1 MIDLSNIP
9 GSRPD
14 EKTVFFLRRHWFSMI
29 PVIIGFL
36 VVLILPFAVYYIV
49 NAQIPTF
56 FSGPGKLDL
65 YILGASM
72 FFLYA
77 WLFLFQNFIDWY
89 LDIWIVTNYRI
100 INIEQHGLFGRTM
113 SELMLYNV
121 QDVTSEIKGFIHT
134 IFDYGVIH
142 IQTAGETKRF
152 EFEDIEHPNHV
163 AKRVLELAHVRRIEH
178 QRKGNQ
184 PIGDELL

>member
-9 GSRPD
+9 GSEPD
-14 EKTVFFLRRHWFSMI
+14 EQTVFFLRRHWFKMI
-29 PVIIGFL
+29 PVLVCFL
-36 VVLILPFAVYYIV
+36 LALALPFAAYAAVKMR
-49 NAQIPTF
+49 IPDF
-56 FSGPGKLDL
+56 FESPGALPL
-65 YILGASM
+65 YVLGASI

-77 WLFLFQNFIDWY
+77 WLFLFQSFIDWY

-100 INIEQHGLFGRTM
+100 INIEQIGLFGRTT

-121 QDVTSEIKGFIHT
+121 QDVTSDIKGFIRT
-134 IFDYGVIH
+134 ILDFGTIH

-178 QRKGNQ
+178 QRKGNE
-184 PIGDELL
+184 PVGAEL

>member
-9 GSRPD
+9 GSQPD
-14 EKTVFFLRRHWFSMI
+14 EQTVFFLRRHWFVML
-29 PVIIGFL
+29 PVIIGFC
-36 VVLILPFAVYYIV
+36 VVLVLPVAVYSLI
-49 NAQIPTF
+49 NIQSPEF
-56 FSGPGKLDL
+56 FLKQGIFEL
-65 YILGASM
+65 YVLGASM

-77 WLFLFQNFIDWY
+77 WLFLFQNYIDWY

-121 QDVTSEIKGFIHT
+121 QDVTSEIIGLIHT
-134 IFDYGVIH
+134 VFDYGTIH
-142 IQTAGETKRF
+142 IQSAGETSRF

-163 AKRVLELAHVRRIEH
+163 AKRVLELAHIRKIQH
-178 QRKGNQ
+178 QRKGNE
-184 PIGDELL
+184 PIGTTI

>member
-1 MIDLSNIP
+1 MIDLSNLP
-9 GSRPD
+9 GARPD
-14 EKTVFFLRRHWFSMI
+14 EQTVFFLRRHWFVMI
-29 PVIIGFL
+29 PVFLGFL
-36 VVLILPFAVYYIV
+36 VVLALPYAVYAIV
-49 NAQIPTF
+49 NAQSPLF
-56 FSGPGKLDL
+56 FAVEGRFTL
-65 YILGASM
+65 YVLGASM

-134 IFDYGVIH
+134 MFDYGVIH

-163 AKRVLELAHVRRIEH
+163 AKRVLELAHVRKIQH
-178 QRKGNQ
+178 QRKGNE
-184 PIGDELL
+184 PVGSNL

>member
-14 EKTVFFLRRHWFSMI
+14 EQTIFFLRRHWFVMI
-29 PVIIGFL
+29 PVILGFL
-36 VVLILPFAVYYIV
+36 VVLILPVAVYYIIR
-49 NAQIPTF
+49 AQIPGYFDTDANF
-56 FSGPGKLDL
+56 TL
-65 YILGASM
+65 YVLGASM

-100 INIEQHGLFGRTM
+100 INIEQVGLFGRTM

-121 QDVTSEIKGFIHT
+121 QDVTSEINGFIRT

-152 EFEDIEHPNHV
+152 EFEEIAHPNHV

-178 QRKGNQ
+178 MRQGNME
-184 PIGDELL
+184 IGPAA